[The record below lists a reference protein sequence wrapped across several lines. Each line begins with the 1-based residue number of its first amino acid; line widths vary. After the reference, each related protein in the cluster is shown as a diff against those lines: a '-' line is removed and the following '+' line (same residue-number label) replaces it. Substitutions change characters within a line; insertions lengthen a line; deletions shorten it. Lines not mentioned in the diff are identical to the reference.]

1 MDVPLYIVVGRSQD
15 CDVILRDPSVSGRL
29 EDGIRIQVTDSATS
43 YVAAR
48 EALEASRIG
57 VEAAEES
64 YRVQLERYRAGAAT
78 LTDLTDAAGEQARAQ
93 LELVAAATT
102 ARIAAAALA
111 RSLGTGASE
120 E

>member
-1 MDVPLYIVVGRSQD
+1 M
-15 CDVILRDPSVSGRL
+15 
-29 EDGIRIQVTDSATS
+29 
-43 YVAAR
+43 
-48 EALEASRIG
+48 
-57 VEAAEES
+57 
-64 YRVQLERYRAGAAT
+64 QLERYRAGAAT